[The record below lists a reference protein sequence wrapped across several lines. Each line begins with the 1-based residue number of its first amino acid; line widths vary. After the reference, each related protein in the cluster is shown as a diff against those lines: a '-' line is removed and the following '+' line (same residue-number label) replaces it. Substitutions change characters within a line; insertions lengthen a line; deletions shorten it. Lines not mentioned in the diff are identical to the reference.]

1 MPSNLDQTESMLWQT
16 KNLLEQ
22 RGELTLREIAA
33 GADVGYEW
41 LRKLAYNGVSNP
53 GVTQVERVHRYLTDY
68 QAAQRF
74 RSTQEPPRAAG

>member
-1 MPSNLDQTESMLWQT
+1 MASNSDQTESMLEQT

-33 GADVGYEW
+33 GAEVGYEW

-68 QAAQRF
+68 QTARRFQSAQD
-74 RSTQEPPRAAG
+74 SRAAG